1 MQVTV
6 AQLNQEITELQKSIG
21 LKNVRLDDF
30 AAKEEDYRRQLDHEK
45 DMVHRRDLQ
54 IDEQMNEIT
63 HLRK

>member
-21 LKNVRLDDF
+21 LKNVRFDDY

-45 DMVHRRDLQ
+45 DMVHRRD
-54 IDEQMNEIT
+54 
-63 HLRK
+63 